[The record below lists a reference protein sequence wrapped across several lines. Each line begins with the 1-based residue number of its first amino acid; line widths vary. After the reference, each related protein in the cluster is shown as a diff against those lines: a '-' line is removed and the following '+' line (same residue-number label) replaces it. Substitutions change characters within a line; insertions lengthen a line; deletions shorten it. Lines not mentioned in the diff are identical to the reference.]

1 MLTSRRFIIAVIALT
16 MLFILGFYGY
26 ENVAQ
31 SLAAVSIG
39 LAGANAFEGF
49 KKAKPAPLGA
59 KESKK

>member
-16 MLFILGFYGY
+16 MLFVLGFYGY

-31 SLAAVSIG
+31 SIAAVSIG
-39 LAGANAFEGF
+39 LAGANAFEKF
-49 KKAKPAPLGA
+49 TKTPVA

>member
-1 MLTSRRFIIAVIALT
+1 MLTSRRFIIAVITLT
-16 MLFILGFYGY
+16 MLFVLGFYGY

-39 LAGANAFEGF
+39 LAGANAFESV
-49 KKAKPAPLGA
+49 KKKISPSV